1 MRPDRIA
8 LETPIERGWEPVFR
22 LVLGGVADRLD
33 LGFEDL
39 DDIQLA
45 VERLLAEA
53 GTQETVQLSFEILPE
68 GLRTRIGPL
77 HEHAIAEAL
86 QGPDARPG
94 ELTLRRILETVV
106 DSFGV
111 EIVDDGQIL
120 VILNK
125 RVRRP
130 RPRPSRPARLTPTA
144 SCSSGTTTQATRPR
158 ARNWSS
164 ATCRSC
170 AP

>member
-8 LETPIERGWEPVFR
+8 LDTPIRRGWEPVFR

-53 GTQETVQLSFEILPE
+53 GTQESVHLSFEILPE

-77 HEHAIAEAL
+77 REHAIAEAL
-86 QGPDARPG
+86 QGPDPRPG
-94 ELTLRRILETVV
+94 ELGLRRILETVV

-111 EIVDDGQIL
+111 EIVDNGNSM
-120 VILNK
+120 VVLNT

-130 RPRPSRPARLTPTA
+130 
-144 SCSSGTTTQATRPR
+144 
-158 ARNWSS
+158 
-164 ATCRSC
+164 
-170 AP
+170 

>member
-8 LETPIERGWEPVFR
+8 LETPTGRGWEPVFR

-53 GTQETVQLSFEILPE
+53 GTQDSVQLAFDILPE

-77 HEHAIAEAL
+77 RERAIAEAL
-86 QGPDARPG
+86 QGPEPRPG

-111 EIVDDGQIL
+111 ELADDGEI
-120 VILNK
+120 VVVLNK
-125 RVRRP
+125 RVR
-130 RPRPSRPARLTPTA
+130 A
-144 SCSSGTTTQATRPR
+144 
-158 ARNWSS
+158 NK
-164 ATCRSC
+164 
-170 AP
+170 

>member
-1 MRPDRIA
+1 MQPDRIA
-8 LETPIERGWEPVFR
+8 LQTPIERGWEPVFR

-53 GTQETVQLSFEILPE
+53 GAQTNVNLSFEILPE

-77 HEHAIAEAL
+77 HESAIAEAL
-86 QGPDARPG
+86 QGPEARPG

-111 EIVDDGQIL
+111 ESINDGGEIV
-120 VILNK
+120 VVLNK
-125 RVRRP
+125 RVRR
-130 RPRPSRPARLTPTA
+130 
-144 SCSSGTTTQATRPR
+144 Q
-158 ARNWSS
+158 
-164 ATCRSC
+164 
-170 AP
+170 

>member
-1 MRPDRIA
+1 MRPDLIA

-53 GTQETVQLSFEILPE
+53 GAQTQVNLSFEILPE

-77 HEHAIAEAL
+77 QENAIAEAL
-86 QGPDARPG
+86 QGPEARPG

-111 EIVDDGQIL
+111 ESMNDGEIV
-120 VILNK
+120 VVLNK
-125 RVRRP
+125 RVRR
-130 RPRPSRPARLTPTA
+130 
-144 SCSSGTTTQATRPR
+144 Q
-158 ARNWSS
+158 
-164 ATCRSC
+164 
-170 AP
+170 

>member
-8 LETPIERGWEPVFR
+8 LETPIQRGWEPVFR

-53 GTQETVQLSFEILPE
+53 
-68 GLRTRIGPL
+68 
-77 HEHAIAEAL
+77 L
-86 QGPDARPG
+86 QGPEPRPG

-111 EIVDDGQIL
+111 EIVDDNQIL

-125 RVRRP
+125 RVRR
-130 RPRPSRPARLTPTA
+130 A
-144 SCSSGTTTQATRPR
+144 
-158 ARNWSS
+158 
-164 ATCRSC
+164 
-170 AP
+170 

>member
-1 MRPDRIA
+1 MDSLRARRSHMRPDRIA

-53 GTQETVQLSFEILPE
+53 GAQESVQLSFEILPE

-77 HEHAIAEAL
+77 QEQAIAEAL
-86 QGPDARPG
+86 QGPEPRPG

-111 EIVDDGQIL
+111 ELVNDGNIM
-120 VILNK
+120 VVLNK
-125 RVRRP
+125 RVP
-130 RPRPSRPARLTPTA
+130 PPSPRPSQPGPPSPTA
-144 SCSSGTTTQATRPR
+144 TS
-158 ARNWSS
+158 
-164 ATCRSC
+164 
-170 AP
+170 

>member
-8 LETPIERGWEPVFR
+8 LETPIARGWEPVFR

-53 GTQETVQLSFEILPE
+53 GTSQETVQLAFEILPE

-77 HEHAIAEAL
+77 RERAIAEAL
-86 QGPDARPG
+86 QGPEPRPG

-111 EIVDDGQIL
+111 EIADDGNII

-125 RVRRP
+125 RVRT
-130 RPRPSRPARLTPTA
+130 S
-144 SCSSGTTTQATRPR
+144 
-158 ARNWSS
+158 
-164 ATCRSC
+164 
-170 AP
+170 

>member
-1 MRPDRIA
+1 MLPDRIA

-53 GTQETVQLSFEILPE
+53 GSQTTVNLAFEILPE

-77 HEHAIAEAL
+77 RERAIADAL

-111 EIVDDGQIL
+111 EVVEDGEVM

-130 RPRPSRPARLTPTA
+130 R
-144 SCSSGTTTQATRPR
+144 
-158 ARNWSS
+158 
-164 ATCRSC
+164 
-170 AP
+170 

>member
-1 MRPDRIA
+1 VQPDRIA
-8 LETPIERGWEPVFR
+8 LETPTGRGWEPVFR

-53 GTQETVQLSFEILPE
+53 GSQDSVRLAFDILPE

-77 HEHAIAEAL
+77 RERTIADAL
-86 QGPDARPG
+86 QGPEPRPG

-111 EIVDDGQIL
+111 EVADDGDVV

-125 RVRRP
+125 RVRK
-130 RPRPSRPARLTPTA
+130 
-144 SCSSGTTTQATRPR
+144 R
-158 ARNWSS
+158 A
-164 ATCRSC
+164 
-170 AP
+170 

>member
-77 HEHAIAEAL
+77 REHAIAEAL
-86 QGPDARPG
+86 QGPEPKPG
-94 ELTLRRILETVV
+94 ELTLRRVLETVV

-111 EIVDDGQIL
+111 ETADDGNII

-125 RVRRP
+125 RVRR
-130 RPRPSRPARLTPTA
+130 R
-144 SCSSGTTTQATRPR
+144 
-158 ARNWSS
+158 
-164 ATCRSC
+164 
-170 AP
+170 

>member
-1 MRPDRIA
+1 MQPDLIA

-53 GTQETVQLSFEILPE
+53 GAQTRVNLSFEILPE

-77 HEHAIAEAL
+77 HESAIAEAL
-86 QGPDARPG
+86 QGPEARPG

-111 EIVDDGQIL
+111 ESIDDGEI
-120 VILNK
+120 VVVLNK
-125 RVRRP
+125 RVHRR
-130 RPRPSRPARLTPTA
+130 
-144 SCSSGTTTQATRPR
+144 
-158 ARNWSS
+158 
-164 ATCRSC
+164 
-170 AP
+170 

>member
-53 GTQETVQLSFEILPE
+53 GTQQTVQLAFEILPE

-77 HEHAIAEAL
+77 REHAIAEAL
-86 QGPDARPG
+86 QGPEPRPG

-111 EIVDDGQIL
+111 EEVSNGGIV
-120 VILNK
+120 
-125 RVRRP
+125 VR
-130 RPRPSRPARLTPTA
+130 LEKV
-144 SCSSGTTTQATRPR
+144 R
-158 ARNWSS
+158 AI
-164 ATCRSC
+164 
-170 AP
+170 P

>member
-1 MRPDRIA
+1 MQPDRIA

-53 GTQETVQLSFEILPE
+53 GTQESVKLAFEILPE

-77 HEHAIAEAL
+77 REHAIAEAL
-86 QGPDARPG
+86 QGPEPRPG

-111 EIVDDGQIL
+111 EEAEDGEL
-120 VILNK
+120 V
-125 RVRRP
+125 VRLEKLVKGR
-130 RPRPSRPARLTPTA
+130 
-144 SCSSGTTTQATRPR
+144 Q
-158 ARNWSS
+158 
-164 ATCRSC
+164 
-170 AP
+170 

>member
-53 GTQETVQLSFEILPE
+53 GSQESVQLAFEILPE

-77 HEHAIAEAL
+77 REHAIAEAL
-86 QGPDARPG
+86 QGPEPRPG

-106 DSFGV
+106 DSFGI
-111 EIVDDGQIL
+111 EIVDDGNIM

-125 RVRRP
+125 RVSTSRRQCSPLARP
-130 RPRPSRPARLTPTA
+130 RPTT
-144 SCSSGTTTQATRPR
+144 SC
-158 ARNWSS
+158 
-164 ATCRSC
+164 
-170 AP
+170 

>member
-8 LETPIERGWEPVFR
+8 LETPTERGWEPVFR

-39 DDIQLA
+39 EDLHLA
-45 VERLLAEA
+45 AGRLLAEA
-53 GTQETVQLSFEILPE
+53 GTQETVRLAFEILPE
-68 GLRTRIGPL
+68 GLRPRIGPL
-77 HEHAIAEAL
+77 REHAIAEAL
-86 QGPDARPG
+86 QGPEPRPG
-94 ELTLRRILETVV
+94 ELTLRRVLETVV

-111 EIVDDGQIL
+111 ETVDDGNIM

-130 RPRPSRPARLTPTA
+130 
-144 SCSSGTTTQATRPR
+144 
-158 ARNWSS
+158 
-164 ATCRSC
+164 
-170 AP
+170 